1 MHLAGAALSS
11 HYGTLPVENGFIE
24 AARDFLQVIEN

>member
-1 MHLAGAALSS
+1 MPLAGAALSS

-24 AARDFLQVIEN
+24 AARDVFPVIES